1 MFRKTP
7 RVALKTRGLRD
18 RQSATY
24 LFSAEVDLENVRR
37 NYARD
42 NAPSVVS
49 RFAEQL
55 TADFFGDAPSWSD
68 VQPYVRFCLEP
79 SDYETGFANTVH
91 ETVNDELVK
100 VFVYIS
106 PDGSRI
112 TWVSNDT
119 LAKWGV
125 DSDAIVELANKNMNV
140 VVPARDFAYIIPTAN
155 RDFLGRLGPVI
166 IREYKESGHPISQD
180 VLEVGDDD
188 VTAIGSFAPKDG

>member
-42 NAPSVVS
+42 N
-49 RFAEQL
+49 
-55 TADFFGDAPSWSD
+55 DPSWSD

-119 LAKWGV
+119 LGEWGV
-125 DSDAIVELANKNMNV
+125 DSDAIVELANKNMNMNV
-140 VVPARDFAYIIPTAN
+140 VIPARDFAYIIPTAN